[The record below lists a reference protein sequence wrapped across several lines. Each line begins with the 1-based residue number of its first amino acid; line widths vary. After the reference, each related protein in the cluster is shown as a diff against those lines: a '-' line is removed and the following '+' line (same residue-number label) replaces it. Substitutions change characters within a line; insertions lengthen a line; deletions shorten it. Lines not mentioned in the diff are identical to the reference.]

1 MYLLDTNVLSQLV
14 RKRTPVGLTDR
25 LRHHANQTLFTSCIC
40 VMELRHGAMRRDD
53 HGALWSRIEREILA
67 RVEILGL
74 GVDDAVIAGDVLAH
88 LWSRGRVIDVEDV
101 LIGATALAR
110 DLTVVTNNLDHFRR
124 IPRLRVED
132 WTAAP

>member
-14 RKRTPVGLTDR
+14 RKRPPVELTDR
-25 LRHHANQTLFTSCIC
+25 LRQHASDALFTSCIC

-53 HGALWSRIEREILA
+53 HGALWSRIEREILG

-74 GVDDAVIAGDVLAH
+74 AVGDALIAGDVLAY
-88 LWSRGRVIDVEDV
+88 LWRRGRVIDVEDV

-110 DLTVVTNNLDHFRR
+110 ELTVVTNNLDHFRR

-132 WTAAP
+132 WMTSS

>member
-14 RKRTPVGLTDR
+14 RKRPPVELTDR
-25 LRHHANQTLFTSCIC
+25 LRQHADDALFTSCIC

-53 HGALWSRIEREILA
+53 HGALWSRIEREILG

-74 GVDDAVIAGDVLAH
+74 AVDDAVIAGDVLAY
-88 LWSRGRVIDVEDV
+88 LWRRGRVIDVEDI

-110 DLTVVTNNLDHFRR
+110 ELTVVTNNLDHFRR

-132 WTAAP
+132 WTTGP